1 MADEGPTEF
10 LATRRSKRS
19 TAGNRMEMAL
29 AEMGI
34 DDFSKDQDDDRD
46 FHVEKDEE
54 DIFESDFDSTDEE
67 APQTGVEAGEQLVE
81 EEEKRA
87 RKLVKSRLE
96 KATAAA
102 HERQKATFEPDKS
115 TKATTS
121 KKLKPKPKLRR
132 VSLGVVVDAE
142 TGEVLQGE
150 EIPASSIAGE
160 RKSKRRHTILN
171 TSATVSRLK
180 LEEEKRASAPRKS
193 KVEAKSYTQ
202 DELIA
207 RALDNE
213 EGNIIEHRNYLQ
225 LEDEKRKR
233 ARVVRT
239 AVSGPL
245 LRWTSRVEEEKVL
258 VTVQS
263 MTPSTS
269 TSRLGYSS
277 APYSNPSL
285 TAGQPQPPQPTST
298 FPYGQYPYTAN
309 VSYSQ
314 ATAQSTQD
322 YATSF
327 PTMPYP
333 GSTSWYS
340 YQPPTPPAP
349 EKTTK
354 TVEQVE
360 KVTKC
365 YVVHEIAQGNGAAKP
380 GWADTMEA
388 MFGDHV
394 RWQDLKVYS
403 GRNRPLGKQKHKC
416 PITGRTAKYL
426 DPRSG
431 VPFADVQGYQ
441 VLSRVLNHEYVWNP
455 TVGSYVGHESPDDM
469 MYKANENERDAN
481 IRVTGMD
488 IS

>member
-1 MADEGPTEF
+1 M
-10 LATRRSKRS
+10 
-19 TAGNRMEMAL
+19 
-29 AEMGI
+29 
-34 DDFSKDQDDDRD
+34 
-46 FHVEKDEE
+46 
-54 DIFESDFDSTDEE
+54 
-67 APQTGVEAGEQLVE
+67 
-81 EEEKRA
+81 
-87 RKLVKSRLE
+87 

-115 TKATTS
+115 IKATTS
-121 KKLKPKPKLRR
+121 KKQKPKPKLRR

-150 EIPASSIAGE
+150 EIPASLIAGE

-180 LEEEKRASAPRKS
+180 LEEEKRVRSVSKSVHLKLTYNNQYTQASAPRKS

-258 VTVQS
+258 VTIQS

-269 TSRLGYSS
+269 TSRIGYSS
-277 APYSNPSL
+277 ATYSNPSL
-285 TAGQPQPPQPTST
+285 TAGQSQPTQTTST
-298 FPYGQYPYTAN
+298 FPYGQYPYAAN
-309 VSYSQ
+309 VLYSQ
-314 ATAQSTQD
+314 ATAQSTQS

-340 YQPPTPPAP
+340 YQPPSPPAP
-349 EKTTK
+349 EKTTQ
-354 TVEQVE
+354 TVEKVE

-380 GWADTMEA
+380 GWTDTMEA

-403 GRNRPLGKQKHKC
+403 GRNRPLG
-416 PITGRTAKYL
+416 
-426 DPRSG
+426 
-431 VPFADVQGYQ
+431 
-441 VLSRVLNHEYVWNP
+441 
-455 TVGSYVGHESPDDM
+455 ESLALP
-469 MYKANENERDAN
+469 
-481 IRVTGMD
+481 
-488 IS
+488 

>member
-1 MADEGPTEF
+1 MADEEPTEF

-34 DDFSKDQDDDRD
+34 DDLSKDQDDDRD

-67 APQTGVEAGEQLVE
+67 APQTGIEPGEQIVE

-121 KKLKPKPKLRR
+121 RKPKTKPRFGR
-132 VSLGVVVDAE
+132 VVVDAE
-142 TGEVLQGE
+142 TGKVLQGE
-150 EIPASSIAGE
+150 EILASSIAGE

-180 LEEEKRASAPRKS
+180 LEEEKRASAPKKS

-263 MTPSTS
+263 MTPPSTS
-269 TSRLGYSS
+269 KSRVGYSS
-277 APYSNPSL
+277 ATNPNPSL
-285 TAGQPQPPQPTST
+285 TAGEPKPTQTAST
-298 FPYGQYPYTAN
+298 FPYGQYPYTT
-309 VSYSQ
+309 SIPHSQ
-314 ATAQSTQD
+314 ATTQLGQN
-322 YATSF
+322 YTTSF
-327 PTMPYP
+327 PTTPYP

-340 YQPPTPPAP
+340 YQPPTLAAP
-349 EKTTK
+349 EAPKEIIEK
-354 TVEQVE
+354 VE

-365 YVVHEIAQGNGAAKP
+365 YVVHEVAQGKGAPKP
-380 GWADTMEA
+380 GWTDTMEA

-441 VLSRVLNHEYVWNP
+441 VLTRVLNHERYDVQ
-455 TVGSYVGHESPDDM
+455 V
-469 MYKANENERDAN
+469 K
-481 IRVTGMD
+481 
-488 IS
+488 